1 MMTEQQTKKKKT
13 SIKTLLLVQAIVFLY
28 SLVSMLSKFSSGV
41 MENYGLF
48 SIQFVL
54 LFGGMVGCLGVYAI
68 LWQQIL
74 KKVDLIA
81 AYVHKST
88 TLIWSMLWSVTLFHE
103 TIEWNNVVGIL
114 VVVAGIILVTQN
126 D

>member
-1 MMTEQQTKKKKT
+1 MTEQQTLKKKMNFKL
-13 SIKTLLLVQAIVFLY
+13 TLLIQGIVFLY
-28 SLVSMLSKFSSGV
+28 SLVSMLSKFASGV
-41 MENYGLF
+41 MENYGFWSYQFILF
-48 SIQFVL
+48 
-54 LFGGMVGCLGVYAI
+54 FGVMVCCLGIYAL

-103 TIEWNNVVGIL
+103 TIEWNNVVGVLI
-114 VVVAGIILVTQN
+114 VVAGIILVTQN